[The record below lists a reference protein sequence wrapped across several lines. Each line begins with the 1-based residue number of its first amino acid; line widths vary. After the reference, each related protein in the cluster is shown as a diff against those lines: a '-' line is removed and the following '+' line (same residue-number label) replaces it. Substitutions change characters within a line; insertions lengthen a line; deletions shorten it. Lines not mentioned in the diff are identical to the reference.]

1 MDRIFIERKCIRNFY
16 TFIISLS
23 QKKLVKG
30 IILSDG
36 WCIWNLKWVYQK
48 VIWKTN
54 GRSQSTQSML
64 TNYQAPTTP
73 KALECKRKGGHWKHQ
88 KLTGFSNFFSHIP
101 SWHEKGDSRPQWLSG
116 ILQSKVNVQFY
127 LQMLWKKSDENSLG
141 ATIVHGTFR

>member
-73 KALECKRKGGHWKHQ
+73 KALECKRKGGHCKHQ
-88 KLTGFSNFFSHIP
+88 KLTGFSNFFSPHSIMTWERGFQTTVVIRNTTKQSECPILP
-101 SWHEKGDSRPQWLSG
+101 SNAVEKIW
-116 ILQSKVNVQFY
+116 
-127 LQMLWKKSDENSLG
+127 WKFSWCNYSSWN
-141 ATIVHGTFR
+141 F